1 MSELNIKSETIDK
14 AIEIIEESTKE
25 SRAMIDKK
33 SANGIN
39 KLFDLISATP
49 IGIKAEVYIAEREY
63 KLKEAM
69 ENMKKKYDKIPKKY
83 RVEPSSYIALKG
95 INELNYCLDEE
106 HLKKMFENILISD
119 MDNRNK
125 SKVLPGYI
133 EIIKQLNKSDAEFLK
148 LLKSSTPNKNG
159 LYMISLYKENRWGCE
174 WVSGNYLVTNWKE
187 IQLNENYEIEKIC
200 NVSNIVLDNLIR
212 NRLVEIP
219 NDYKFSFIELYEKIF
234 ECAKKDIHCDEI
246 KYKAS
251 VLKITD
257 FGKNFIDICI

>member
-1 MSELNIKSETIDK
+1 MSEVNIKSETIDK
-14 AIEIIEESTKE
+14 AIDIIEESTKE
-25 SRAMIDKK
+25 SRAIIDKK

-69 ENMKKKYDKIPKKY
+69 ENMKKKYDKIPEKY

-119 MDNRNK
+119 MDSRNK

-148 LLKSSTPNKNG
+148 LLKNSTPNKHG
-159 LYMISLYKENRWGCE
+159 LYMISLFVENKWGFE
-174 WVSGNYLVTNWKE
+174 WVSGNYIVTNWNE
-187 IQLNENYEIEKIC
+187 IQMNKEYEIEKIC
-200 NVSNIVLDNLIR
+200 NASNIVLDNLIR

-219 NDYKFSFIELYEKIF
+219 NNYNFCFEELYEKIF
-234 ECAKKDIHCDEI
+234 EYAKKELNRDEI
-246 KYKAS
+246 KYKPR